1 MSEIKIIKDCLSKE
15 DFTKIKN
22 ILFSDYFSW
31 YLNVGVNNPADNYTQ
46 FTHVFFNNYIQNSN
60 LLDNLKPIINVLNP
74 LALIRVKANLL
85 TKTNEI
91 IKHGFHIDQNFKC
104 TTAIFYVNNNN
115 GYTEFESGEKV
126 YSEENKLVIFDTFL
140 KHTGTTCTDK
150 NERIIIN
157 FNYVEKIKQDD

>member
-1 MSEIKIIKDCLSKE
+1 MKTIKTIKNCLSKE
-15 DFTKIKN
+15 DFINLKN
-22 ILFSDYFSW
+22 TINSDFFAW
-31 YLNVGVNNPADNYTQ
+31 YLNKGVNTPQDNYTQ
-46 FTHVFFNNYIQNSN
+46 FTHTFYNNYAQNSN
-60 LLDNLKPIINVLNP
+60 LLDNLKPIINILNP

-91 IKHGFHIDQNFKC
+91 IKHGFHVDQDFKC

-140 KHTGTTCTDK
+140 KHTGTTCTDT
-150 NERIIIN
+150 NERIVIN
-157 FNYVEKIKQDD
+157 FNFVEKIPK

>member
-15 DFTKIKN
+15 DFANIKN
-22 ILFSDYFSW
+22 TLFSDYFAW
-31 YLNVGVNNPADNYTQ
+31 YLNLGVNEALDNYTQ

-60 LLDNLKPIINVLNP
+60 LLDNLKPIINILNP

-85 TKTNEI
+85 TKTEKI
-91 IKHGFHIDQNFKC
+91 IKHGFHVDQNFKC

-115 GYTEFESGEKV
+115 GYTEFENGKKI

-140 KHTGTTCTDK
+140 KHTGTTCTDT
-150 NERIIIN
+150 NQRIVIN
-157 FNYVEKIKQDD
+157 FNFVEKIEK

>member
-1 MSEIKIIKDCLSKE
+1 MSEIKIIKDCLLKE
-15 DFTKIKN
+15 DFINIKN
-22 ILFSDYFSW
+22 TLFSDYFSW
-31 YLNVGVNNPADNYTQ
+31 YLNLGVNNSKDNYTQ
-46 FTHVFFNNYIQNSN
+46 FTHTFYNNYIQNSN
-60 LLDNLKPIINVLNP
+60 LLDNLKPIINFLNP

-91 IKHGFHIDQNFKC
+91 IKHGFHVDQEFKC

-140 KHTGTTCTDK
+140 KHTGTTCTDS
-150 NERIIIN
+150 NERIVIN
-157 FNYVEKIKQDD
+157 FNFVEKIK

>member
-1 MSEIKIIKDCLSKE
+1 MSKIKTIKDCLSKK
-15 DFTKIKN
+15 DFTNIKN
-22 ILFSDYFSW
+22 TLFSDYFPW

-46 FTHVFFNNYIQNSN
+46 FTHKFFDNYIQNSN

-91 IKHGFHIDQNFKC
+91 IKHGFHTDQGFKC
-104 TTAIFYVNNNN
+104 TTAIFYVNTNN
-115 GYTEFESGEKV
+115 GFTEFESGEKI

-140 KHTGTTCTDK
+140 KHTGTTCTDE
-150 NERIIIN
+150 NERIVIN
-157 FNYVEKIKQDD
+157 FNFVEKIK